1 MRYENCAKLLKMFSK
16 VVSREEYSDSEDSEA
31 DEPIPEPIE
40 QKKDDEFEG
49 LQLTVCLF
57 LPFWQIDFQIK

>member
-1 MRYENCAKLLKMFSK
+1 MFSK
-16 VVSREEYSDSEDSEA
+16 VVSREEYSESEDSES

-49 LQLTVCLF
+49 LLL
-57 LPFWQIDFQIK
+57 IDYLYNVGFIQIK